1 VVGTGIAVTTLTN
14 QRIGDL
20 QSTVATLD
28 SRIAIQSSPFHNM
41 QNIELDPEMLQKF
54 GGVLTFTPTLAIN
67 PPSAI
72 QPMSPPSEILDE
84 DKQPPLQ

>member
-1 VVGTGIAVTTLTN
+1 
-14 QRIGDL
+14 
-20 QSTVATLD
+20 
-28 SRIAIQSSPFHNM
+28 M